1 VRTSD
6 ELLPIGICLSNEA
19 RMLDS
24 DRSEEHDETK
34 RPIAIIAMPEIPIIN
49 GLFIDIRTAA

>member
-1 VRTSD
+1 
-6 ELLPIGICLSNEA
+6 
-19 RMLDS
+19 MLDS